1 MVKKILNGMRIL
13 FGKLSRRTNDWLEGN
28 PRLRD
33 RLQDSGSL
41 KGGSE
46 AIARGIAIG
55 LFIGLTPTVGFQTI
69 LMLTACIL
77 FAGNFPAAFATS
89 FISNPFTM
97 APIYWGYHE
106 LGEAVFLVIPM
117 LSDYNDG
124 RILGGMFDGILFTGL
139 GSLLIAIPVSIGSYL
154 IMHFI
159 LINNSS
165 HRNRRRQAH
174 RSD

>member
-1 MVKKILNGMRIL
+1 VLNGTRVL
-13 FGKLSRRTNDWLEGN
+13 FRKLLRRTNDWLEDN

-69 LMLTACIL
+69 LMITACIL
-77 FAGNFPAAFATS
+77 FAGNFPVAFATS

-97 APIYWGYHE
+97 APIYWGFHE
-106 LGEAVFLVIPM
+106 LGEAVFLVIPV
-117 LSDYNDG
+117 LSGYNDG
-124 RILGGMFDGILFTGL
+124 RILGGMFDEILFTGL
-139 GSLLIAIPVSIGSYL
+139 GSLLIATPVSIGSYL
-154 IMHFI
+154 ITHLV
-159 LINNSS
+159 LINYSS
-165 HRNRRRQAH
+165 HRNHRRQAH

>member
-1 MVKKILNGMRIL
+1 VLNVVRVL
-13 FGKLSRRTNDWLEGN
+13 FRKLSRRTNDWLEGN
-28 PRLRD
+28 PRLRN

-46 AIARGIAIG
+46 TIARGIAIG

-69 LMLTACIL
+69 LMITACIL

-97 APIYWGYHE
+97 APIYWSFHE
-106 LGEAVFLVIPM
+106 LGEAVFSVIPL
-117 LSDYNDG
+117 LSGYNDG
-124 RILGGMFDGILFTGL
+124 RIFGMFDEILFTGI
-139 GSLLIAIPVSIGSYL
+139 GSLLIATPVSIGSYL
-154 IMHFI
+154 IMHFF

-165 HRNRRRQAH
+165 PRNHRRQAH